1 MSETTAT
8 GDHSVTPLELFFDLV
23 FVFAI
28 TRVTT
33 MLAEDTTWG
42 GIGRGLLVLG
52 ALWWAWTGFAWLT
65 NAIDAEQGAG
75 RLVIF
80 VAMGG
85 MLVASL
91 AVPGAFGSTAL
102 TFTVALIVVRVAHLV
117 AYARGAGTV
126 ELRTAVV
133 RMSPP
138 VLLAMGLLLLAT
150 TLDGWAQAAC
160 WVVALAVD
168 YTAPLRSGTESW
180 DVQPRHFAE
189 RHGLIILIAL
199 GESLVALGAGASHE
213 RLGALTILA
222 TLLGLAVVVA
232 LWWAYFDVVALVA
245 ERKLTSLT
253 GADRNRMAR
262 DSYSYLHFL
271 LVAGIVL
278 FALGLKVSLGDLH
291 RALPLVAAVALC
303 GGPALY
309 LVGHV
314 LFRLRNVG
322 TVNRQRVV
330 AVVVLAA
337 LVPLVRGVASIWGLV
352 AVTAVCVVLIAYEAL
367 RFAEVRS
374 KVRHT
379 EAIETS

>member
-1 MSETTAT
+1 MSEA
-8 GDHSVTPLELFFDLV
+8 SASESRRVTPLELFFDLV

-33 MLAEDTTWG
+33 MLAQDTTWG
-42 GIGRGLLVLG
+42 GIGRGLLVLA
-52 ALWWAWTGFAWLT
+52 ALWWAWCGFAWLT
-65 NAIDAEQGAG
+65 NAIDAEEGSG

-80 VAMGG
+80 VAMAG

-91 AVPGAFGSTAL
+91 AVPGAFGADAL
-102 TFTVALIVVRVAHLV
+102 TFTLALIVVRVAHLV
-117 AYARGAGTV
+117 AYARGAGTI
-126 ELRTAVV
+126 ELRTAVL

-138 VLLAMGLLLLAT
+138 VLVAMGLLLLAT

-160 WVVALAVD
+160 WIVALAVD
-168 YTAPLRSGTESW
+168 YTAPLRGGTESW
-180 DVQPRHFAE
+180 GVEPGHFAE

-199 GESLVALGAGASHE
+199 GESLVALGVGASHT
-213 RLGALTILA
+213 RLSGLTIVA
-222 TLLGLAVVVA
+222 TLLGLTVVAA

-253 GADRNRMAR
+253 GSARNRMAR
-262 DSYSYLHFL
+262 DSYSYLHYV

-278 FALGLKVSLGDLH
+278 FALGLKVSLTDLR
-291 RALPLVAAVALC
+291 RALPLIPAVALC

-309 LVGHV
+309 LAGHV

-330 AVVVLAA
+330 AAVVLAA
-337 LVPLVRGVASIWGLV
+337 LVPFVRGVSSIWGV
-352 AVTAVCVVLIAYEAL
+352 AAVAGVCVALIAYEAL
-367 RFAEVRS
+367 RFADVRTM
-374 KVRHT
+374 VRDAG
-379 EAIETS
+379 AIETS